1 LLPAGL
7 RELGFASRGRAEA
20 RPYNFGGDTVQRDV
34 RILKDIDAIAKRA
47 AQEFVPA
54 ATSAVSARGSFS
66 VALAGGSTPKALYSL
81 LVGDAGLRAQLPWDK
96 MHLFFGDER
105 NVGPD
110 HADSNFR
117 MATETLI
124 SKSPLKPDQVTRI
137 KGEYKD
143 TERAAQEYE
152 QALRASFK
160 LADGQFPRFDL
171 VLLGMG
177 NEGHTLSLFP
187 GTKALRETK
196 RIAVR
201 NWIGKLYTERI
212 TLTAPAANQAGLV
225 LFMVTGADK
234 ALALKGVLEGPYE
247 PEQLPAQM
255 IQPQSGKL
263 LWLVDTAAG
272 GMLTTGIRE

>member
-1 LLPAGL
+1 MSKETVN
-7 RELGFASRGRAEA
+7 REI
-20 RPYNFGGDTVQRDV
+20 
-34 RILKDIDAIAKRA
+34 RILTDLPAIAKRA
-47 AQEFVPA
+47 AQEFLQA
-54 ATSAVSARGSFS
+54 ATSAVAKNHSFT

-81 LVGDAGLRAQLPWDK
+81 LATDPVLRAQLPWDK
-96 MHLFFGDER
+96 MRLYFGDER
-105 NVGPD
+105 NVAPD

-117 MATETLI
+117 MATEALI
-124 SKSPLKPDQVTRI
+124 AKAPLKPEQVFRI

-143 TERAAQEYE
+143 TEKAAQEYE

-177 NEGHTLSLFP
+177 SEGHTLSLFP
-187 GTKALRETK
+187 GTKALHETK
-196 RIAVR
+196 RLVVR

-212 TLTAPAANQAGLV
+212 TLTAPIASQAALAI
-225 LFMVTGADK
+225 FMVTGADK

-247 PEQLPAQM
+247 PEQLPSQM
-255 IQPQSGKL
+255 IQPQNGRL

-272 GMLTTGIRE
+272 GLLTSGIRE

>member
-1 LLPAGL
+1 MDKDAVN
-7 RELGFASRGRAEA
+7 RE
-20 RPYNFGGDTVQRDV
+20 V
-34 RILKDIDAIAKRA
+34 RILTDLPAIAKRA
-47 AQEFVPA
+47 AQEFLQA
-54 ATSAVSARGSFS
+54 ATSAVAERHSFS

-81 LVGDAGLRAQLPWDK
+81 LASDAVLRAQLPWDK
-96 MHLFFGDER
+96 MHLYFGDER

-143 TERAAQEYE
+143 TEKAAQEYE

-171 VLLGMG
+171 ALLGMG

-187 GTKALRETK
+187 GTKALHETK
-196 RIAVR
+196 RTVVR
-201 NWIGKLYTERI
+201 TWIGKLYSERI
-212 TLTAPAANQAGLV
+212 TLTAPAINNAALV
-225 LFMVTGADK
+225 IFMITGADK

-247 PEQLPAQM
+247 PDQLPAQM
-255 IQPQSGKL
+255 IQPQNGKS
-263 LWLVDTAAG
+263 LWLVDTTAG
-272 GMLTTGIRE
+272 GRLSTGIRE